1 MTQRHPG
8 EEPDIVHVWVC
19 QVKGSTQH
27 VSVRATRDRAE
38 SWIEEQVGRDGEWVG
53 GPAAKT
59 LYRTESGDENGMIAL
74 CPVPDCLGV
83 VMKG

>member
-1 MTQRHPG
+1 MTQRDLS

-19 QVKGSTQH
+19 RVKGSAQH

-38 SWIEEQVGRDGEWVG
+38 HWIEEKVGRDGEWVG

-59 LYRTESGDENGMIAL
+59 LYRTESGDENGMISL
-74 CPVPDCLGV
+74 CPVPDCLGLV
-83 VMKG
+83 VME

>member
-1 MTQRHPG
+1 MAQRHPG